1 MVGYAFSDRWAKK
14 NLEAIAGFLRASV
27 KADKLLATSD
37 EEWERIKPLMQV
49 EDEAT
54 FEALKRRYRD
64 GIPDRSVAEYEA
76 DAKVLYEFLR
86 QLGGEK
92 LVGAGNDLAPGTF
105 WKAH

>member
-1 MVGYAFSDRWAKK
+1 
-14 NLEAIAGFLRASV
+14 
-27 KADKLLATSD
+27 
-37 EEWERIKPLMQV
+37 MQV

-64 GIPDRSVAEYEA
+64 GIPYCSVAEYEA

-105 WKAH
+105 FKAP